1 MHQVLTLFFPPTI
14 TALSYKN
21 YIQKK
26 KQISPSM
33 GTTSQVTRDVC
44 LLGRAMVGNMYF
56 PQIED
61 LMFDVSTTLLVSY
74 SSYLWDF

>member
-14 TALSYKN
+14 TALSYRN

-26 KQISPSM
+26 KQIFPSM
-33 GTTSQVTRDVC
+33 GTTSQVTRDVW

-61 LMFDVSTTLLVSY
+61 LMFEVSTTLLVSY
-74 SSYLWDF
+74 SSYLGDF